1 MFDQHYNM
9 RNNQSRNEKGKQG
22 EKGLVAGFK
31 SAAVDL
37 QNQQQDKKYQLL
49 VPSKYL
55 PKTKLQLAGAVAGM
69 KAQQI
74 ATGQEDAQSVESK
87 GSSLQQNT
95 DDRDSE
101 RSFGSK
107 EGNHKQGLDKQQMQ
121 KMSTK
126 QARGKSAQQSIIQ
139 LIAQRDN
146 RASMENNM
154 REISHYVAHEQRKHD
169 MNSRAQVFSGGM
181 QKNSAMR
188 NSIIVHELPVFFK
201 YFRMNEISMN
211 ITYFHEERSLLNSKD
226 LTIKLAPYISHY
238 KFLPFK
244 RMFDNYESHCKKVF
258 VSQIPNII
266 KQKFLQA
273 KQRVDE
279 VTNDGVA
286 KSLMQG
292 YSRVKDSVIGH
303 GIVEAQKKKRKERRR
318 RRAMKKME
326 GAGLGAAAIEQSL
339 WPNSSGQAMNNS
351 RQQNIISGDRTAS
364 EMILDTDSEYDSQND
379 SDDSS
384 ELDDEAKK
392 ARQQYLQEL
401 RDTKLREARKILF
414 GDFAIL

>member
-1 MFDQHYNM
+1 MN
-9 RNNQSRNEKGKQG
+9 
-22 EKGLVAGFK
+22 
-31 SAAVDL
+31 
-37 QNQQQDKKYQLL
+37 
-49 VPSKYL
+49 
-55 PKTKLQLAGAVAGM
+55 
-69 KAQQI
+69 
-74 ATGQEDAQSVESK
+74 
-87 GSSLQQNT
+87 
-95 DDRDSE
+95 
-101 RSFGSK
+101 
-107 EGNHKQGLDKQQMQ
+107 
-121 KMSTK
+121 TK

-139 LIAQRDN
+139 IIATQRDN
-146 RASMENNM
+146 RTSIDSNT

-169 MNSRAQVFSGGM
+169 INSRAQVLAIGV
-181 QKNSAMR
+181 QKNSTMR
-188 NSIIVHELPVFFK
+188 NAMVVHEFPVFFK

-318 RRAMKKME
+318 RRIMKKIE
-326 GAGLGAAAIEQSL
+326 GAGGSIEQSL
-339 WPNSSGQAMNNS
+339 WPNG
-351 RQQNIISGDRTAS
+351 TA
-364 EMILDTDSEYDSQND
+364 
-379 SDDSS
+379 
-384 ELDDEAKK
+384 
-392 ARQQYLQEL
+392 
-401 RDTKLREARKILF
+401 
-414 GDFAIL
+414 